1 LLKIQEQI
9 KNNAVSAEEQSFK
22 FPVKV

>member
-9 KNNAVSAEEQSFK
+9 KNNPRLAEEQSLK
-22 FPVKV
+22 FLI